1 MSKLQ
6 LIITCENCGHVERF
20 EVHSETESEKIIK
33 NFTCP
38 GQCSP
43 KLYSY
48 FTIGQI
54 SIKSFQKPALV
65 AQVA

>member
-1 MSKLQ
+1 MDKLE
-6 LIITCENCGHVERF
+6 LIITCENCGHVEHLNAKDENDSIRL
-20 EVHSETESEKIIK
+20 ID

-43 KLYSY
+43 KYYSY
-48 FTIGQI
+48 ITIEQI
-54 SIKSFQKPALV
+54 SIDALRTPAHI

>member
-1 MSKLQ
+1 MSQLQ
-6 LIITCENCGHVERF
+6 LIITCENCGHVEHF
-20 EVHSETESEKIIK
+20 KVKSEMESEKIID

-48 FTIGQI
+48 ITIGQI
-54 SIKSFQKPALV
+54 SMQSFQQPAYV